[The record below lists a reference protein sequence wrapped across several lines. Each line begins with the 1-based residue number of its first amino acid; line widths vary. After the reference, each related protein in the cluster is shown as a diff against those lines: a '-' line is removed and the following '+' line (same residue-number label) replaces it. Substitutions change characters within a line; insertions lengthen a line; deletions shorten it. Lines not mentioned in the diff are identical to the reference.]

1 MPKKKGSTGFKT
13 KSKKNKKTRRPKSK
27 KCKGEKEK
35 AAKKL
40 ELGLKDICSSLTGLQ
55 VDGTTSHHSALLSN
69 EIYMDSRKNFKKD
82 IKKQKSSRKV
92 ESNISK
98 LFQRLSCGNEFPDSK
113 ASVPQPPS
121 KFNFCYIIDAEVKF
135 CLKTRTPI
143 FVCLLMLKDNIIII
157 LGDIKPTIKASE
169 SDINDEAYA
178 KYARSTLSVDIVPS
192 RKLATELPPSGKGA
206 SFILN
211 HLENEKSYRGRIAK
225 KDFAYTRH
233 KRSKK
238 NKGKG
243 KTVLFLDECGIF
255 V

>member
-69 EIYMDSRKNFKKD
+69 EILMDSRKNIKKD

-121 KFNFCYIIDAEVKF
+121 
-135 CLKTRTPI
+135 
-143 FVCLLMLKDNIIII
+143 
-157 LGDIKPTIKASE
+157 DIKPTIKASE